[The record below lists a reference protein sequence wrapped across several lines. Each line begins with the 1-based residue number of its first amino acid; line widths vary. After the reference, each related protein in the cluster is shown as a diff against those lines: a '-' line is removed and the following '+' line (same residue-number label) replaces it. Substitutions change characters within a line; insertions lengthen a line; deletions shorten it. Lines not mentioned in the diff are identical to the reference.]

1 MCRRTLT
8 TLSLA
13 VLVLTAALLRADDA
27 PKGGKELNGDWE
39 VVSITREGKEAP
51 PQAKTVWTF
60 MDQTLVLAVVGNV
73 VVQKASIRVH
83 ASNMPKTLDVIQAD
97 GPDKGKA
104 AHGIYEI
111 KNDELHICNGGTP
124 GDARPSEFSA
134 KEGSGNVL
142 TTLKRVKK

>member
-1 MCRRTLT
+1 MRT
-8 TLSLA
+8 S
-13 VLVLTAALLRADDA
+13 LTAAVAILLAPGLLRADDA
-27 PKGGKELNGDWE
+27 PKGDKELNGDWE

-60 MDQTLVLAVVGNV
+60 MDQTFVPAVVGNV

-83 ASNMPKTLDVIQAD
+83 ASNMPKTLDVIQED

-104 AHGIYEI
+104 VHGIYEI
-111 KNDELHICNGGTP
+111 KNDELHICNGGAP
-124 GDARPSEFSA
+124 GDVRPSEFSA
-134 KEGSGNVL
+134 KEGGGNVL